1 MKLALL
7 MLLVLS
13 AFAQHTIVVQ
23 DIGTV
28 KLGSDAV
35 NVVQKQ
41 LTQDFYP
48 AWGITASLRYTIIEN
63 DMRFGEIVVRI
74 MDTEYVSWNYTGYVA
89 IRLVDAYGKPIIL
102 IFMDK
107 IKVSNIPPAYVL
119 GHEIMEYLVNP
130 KGTYQVLRS
139 DTGLIRVYRLEICD
153 AVQKHMY
160 SINGMFVSNFTLP
173 AFWGSFFVGPYD
185 YMGKIMTP
193 FGSLASDGELSYF
206 TVAATI

>member
-74 MDTEYVSWNYTGYVA
+74 MDTEYVSWNYTGY
-89 IRLVDAYGKPIIL
+89 
-102 IFMDK
+102 
-107 IKVSNIPPAYVL
+107 
-119 GHEIMEYLVNP
+119 
-130 KGTYQVLRS
+130 S
-139 DTGLIRVYRLEICD
+139 DC
-153 AVQKHMY
+153 
-160 SINGMFVSNFTLP
+160 P
-173 AFWGSFFVGPYD
+173 W
-185 YMGKIMTP
+185 
-193 FGSLASDGELSYF
+193 
-206 TVAATI
+206 